1 MSTIQVKGMTCGGCV
16 RTVERILSKVEGVEA
31 VRVDLASGRVEIDGK
46 PSMEEVVRVISNAGY
61 EASA

>member
-1 MSTIQVKGMTCGGCV
+1 MTCGGCV